1 LYFGTKTAELNCAL
15 KSALNDAL
23 PSGYESVP
31 ELKAVLQS
39 LSLSLKSGFEHADT
53 PQRAHLTPP
62 TPLYNTLAL
71 LRSSDFYPQT
81 MRLIHNKPRTAVK
94 GLIVDTVGS
103 HEMATQ

>member
-1 LYFGTKTAELNCAL
+1 MH
-15 KSALNDAL
+15 L

-53 PQRAHLTPP
+53 PQRAHLSPSHS
-62 TPLYNTLAL
+62 TLQHTNASAL
-71 LRSSDFYPQT
+71 LRFLSSDHVSYVQQT
-81 MRLIHNKPRTAVK
+81 TSAVK